1 MGRTLCAL
9 SVAAVLLAVPSG
21 GMPWTL
27 GATPQQSPHL
37 PGTPTGNYQ
46 GPVGLA
52 ASKDGRTL
60 YVACADSSQVAWV
73 SLPKGNVVR
82 RMALPAPP
90 TGLALAPDGTRL
102 YIACAA
108 PQSTI
113 IVCDA
118 RSGARL
124 AELHA
129 GHTAMS
135 PVVSR
140 DGRRLYVCNRF
151 DNDVSVIDLAAGRQ
165 IARVEAVREPIAAAM
180 TPAGDALLVAN
191 HLPNTRTDPAFKGDV
206 SPVVTWVDTQ
216 TLKTT
221 SIALAHGA
229 SGLRGICISPD
240 GRHAFVTHLLSNFES
255 IPFRVDMGWIN
266 VNVVS
271 ILDLPRRSLIRTLG
285 MDEYDTG
292 AANPWDIA
300 CTADGKWIC
309 ASLAGTHELCAIE
322 TATLLSDNART
333 MSPVMG
339 AWPIYTSLGYSLWRR
354 IPLPG
359 KGPRGLVAVEQ
370 KIYAAQYF
378 SDSLAAV
385 DVAPANSPVRSIAL
399 APAPQLTIQR
409 RGELLFNDASICYQR
424 WQSCASCHPDGRI
437 DGLTWDLINDG
448 TGTSKNTKSM
458 LLAHRTPPSMSEAV
472 RASAE
477 EAVRSGI
484 SHILFSDRP
493 EDEPAAIDAYLKSL
507 RPVPSPRLVDGRPTA
522 AAQRGQKLFHSDRVG
537 CHRCHPA
544 PLYTDLHSHNVGS
557 RGRFERNS
565 RFDTPSLVEVWRTAP
580 YLHDGRYATLKQLFV
595 EGKHGMSHDPAV
607 ELSVSEIDD
616 LVEFVGAL

>member
-1 MGRTLCAL
+1 
-9 SVAAVLLAVPSG
+9 
-21 GMPWTL
+21 
-27 GATPQQSPHL
+27 
-37 PGTPTGNYQ
+37 
-46 GPVGLA
+46 
-52 ASKDGRTL
+52 
-60 YVACADSSQVAWV
+60 
-73 SLPKGNVVR
+73 
-82 RMALPAPP
+82 
-90 TGLALAPDGTRL
+90 
-102 YIACAA
+102 
-108 PQSTI
+108 
-113 IVCDA
+113 
-118 RSGARL
+118 
-124 AELHA
+124 
-129 GHTAMS
+129 
-135 PVVSR
+135 
-140 DGRRLYVCNRF
+140 
-151 DNDVSVIDLAAGRQ
+151 
-165 IARVEAVREPIAAAM
+165 
-180 TPAGDALLVAN
+180 
-191 HLPNTRTDPAFKGDV
+191 
-206 SPVVTWVDTQ
+206 
-216 TLKTT
+216 
-221 SIALAHGA
+221 
-229 SGLRGICISPD
+229 
-240 GRHAFVTHLLSNFES
+240 
-255 IPFRVDMGWIN
+255 
-266 VNVVS
+266 
-271 ILDLPRRSLIRTLG
+271 
-285 MDEYDTG
+285 
-292 AANPWDIA
+292 
-300 CTADGKWIC
+300 
-309 ASLAGTHELCAIE
+309 
-322 TATLLSDNART
+322 
-333 MSPVMG
+333 
-339 AWPIYTSLGYSLWRR
+339 
-354 IPLPG
+354 
-359 KGPRGLVAVEQ
+359 VEQ